1 MKKIGFIDYYLD
13 QWHANNYPEMIKKA
27 SNGRYEVAYAYG
39 MTDSKEEGGLTNKAW
54 AEKNGIELL
63 DTIEEVTQKSDVLIV
78 MSPNNPEM
86 HEQLCDLPLKSGKLT
101 YIDKTFAPDKETALR
116 IFANAE
122 AHNTP
127 CYSSSALYFSTE
139 LNDIDTDKITKI
151 YSRGPG
157 VYDIY
162 SIHQI
167 EPILKLMK
175 TDPKRVMFLGDKAHP
190 SMVIEF
196 ADGRLA
202 QMHQGI
208 WIDFE
213 IAVADEENNMQI
225 HTIKSD
231 YFMLFIESLVEFFDT
246 GVAPVSHRQTVNVI
260 ATINAGHRAAEKPF
274 TWVEV

>member
-1 MKKIGFIDYYLD
+1 MKKVGFIDYYLD
-13 QWHANNYPEMIKKA
+13 QWHANNYPDFIKKA

-39 MTDSKEEGGLTNKAW
+39 MIDSQQEDGLTNKEW
-54 AEKNGIELL
+54 AEKYGVELL
-63 DTIEEVTQKSDVLIV
+63 DSIEEVIEKSDVLIV

-101 YIDKTFAPDKETALR
+101 YIDKTFATDKETALR

-139 LNDIDTDKITKI
+139 LNDIDTDKIYKI

-157 VYDIY
+157 VYEIY

-167 EPILKLMK
+167 EPVLKLMK

-202 QMHQGI
+202 QIHQGI

-213 IAVADEENNMQI
+213 IAVVDEENTMDI

-246 GVAPVSHRQTVNVI
+246 GVAPVSHQQTVNVI
-260 ATINAGHRAAEKPF
+260 SVINAGRKAAEKPF
-274 TWVEV
+274 EWVEV

>member
-1 MKKIGFIDYYLD
+1 MKKVGFIDYYLD
-13 QWHANNYPEMIKKA
+13 QWHANNYPEMLKKA

-39 MTDSKEEGGLTNKAW
+39 MIDSPLKGSLTNKAW

-63 DTIEEVTQKSDVLIV
+63 DTIEEVIEKSDVLIV
-78 MSPNNPEM
+78 MSPDNPEM

-122 AHNTP
+122 AHDTP

-139 LNDIDTDKITKI
+139 LNEIDTDKIAKL

-167 EPILKLMK
+167 EPILKLMQA
-175 TDPKRVMFLGDKAHP
+175 DPKRVMFLGDKAHP

-196 ADGRLA
+196 ADGRYA

-213 IAVADEENNMQI
+213 IAVTDEENNMQI

-231 YFMLFIESLVEFFDT
+231 YFMLFIESLVKFFDT
-246 GVAPVSHRQTVNVI
+246 HIR
-260 ATINAGHRAAEKPF
+260 
-274 TWVEV
+274 

>member
-1 MKKIGFIDYYLD
+1 MKKVGFIDYYLD
-13 QWHANNYPEMIKKA
+13 QWHANNYPEFIKKA
-27 SNGRYEVAYAYG
+27 SNGRYEVCYAYG
-39 MTDSKEEGGLTNKAW
+39 MIDSQLEGGLTNKEW
-54 AEKNGIELL
+54 AEKYGIELL
-63 DTIEEVTQKSDVLIV
+63 DSIEEVIEKSDVLIV

-86 HEQLCDLPLKSGKLT
+86 HEELCDLPLKSGKRT
-101 YIDKTFAPDKETALR
+101 YIDKTFAPDRETALR

-139 LNDIDTDKITKI
+139 LKDIDTSKIYKI

-157 VYDIY
+157 VYEIY

-167 EPILKLMK
+167 EPVLKLMK

-202 QMHQGI
+202 QIHQGI

-213 IAVADEENNMQI
+213 IAVVDEENTMNI

-246 GVAPVSHRQTVNVI
+246 GVVPVSHQQTVNVI
-260 ATINAGHRAAEKPF
+260 SVINAGRKAAEKPF

>member
-13 QWHANNYPEMIKKA
+13 QFHANNYPEMIKKA
-27 SNGRYEVAYAYG
+27 SDGRYEVAYAYG
-39 MTDSKEEGGLTNKAW
+39 MVDAEDGLTNKEW
-54 AEKNGIELL
+54 SEKYGVELL
-63 DTIEEVTQKSDVLIV
+63 DTIEEVVEKSDVLIV

-86 HEQLCDLPLKSGKLT
+86 HEQLCDLPLKSGKLV
-101 YIDKTFAPDKETALR
+101 YVDKTFAVDKEAALR

-122 AHNTP
+122 EHNTP

-139 LNDIDTDKITKI
+139 LNDIDTDKIVKL

-157 VYDIY
+157 AYDVY

-167 EPILKLMK
+167 EPIIKLMK
-175 TDPKRVMFLGDKAHP
+175 ADPKRVMFLGDKSHP

-213 IAVADEENNMQI
+213 IAVTDEENTMKI
-225 HTIKSD
+225 YTIKSD
-231 YFMLFIESLVEFFDT
+231 YFMLFIQSLVEFFDT
-246 GVAPVSHRQTVNVI
+246 GVAPVSHQQTVNVI
-260 ATINAGHRAAEKPF
+260 ATIDAGRKAALKPF
-274 TWVEV
+274 EWVEV

>member
-1 MKKIGFIDYYLD
+1 MKKVGFIDYYLD
-13 QWHANNYPEMIKKA
+13 QWHANNYPEMLKKV
-27 SNGRYEVAYAYG
+27 SNGRYEVAYACG
-39 MTDSKEEGGLTNKAW
+39 MIDSPLKGGLTNKAW
-54 AEKNGIELL
+54 AEKNGIALL
-63 DTIEEVTQKSDVLIV
+63 DTIEEVIEKSDVLIV

-139 LNDIDTDKITKI
+139 LNDIDTDKIHKI

-157 VYDIY
+157 VYEIY

-175 TDPKRVMFLGDKAHP
+175 SAPKRVMFLGDKAHP

-213 IAVADEENNMQI
+213 IAVADAENNMQI

-246 GVAPVSHRQTVNVI
+246 GVAPVPHSQTVNVV
-260 ATINAGHRAAEKPF
+260 ATINAGRKAAQTPF
-274 TWVEV
+274 EWVEV

>member
-1 MKKIGFIDYYLD
+1 MKKVGFIDYYLD
-13 QWHANNYPEMIKKA
+13 QWHANNYPEFIKKA
-27 SNGRYEVAYAYG
+27 SGGSYEVAYAYG
-39 MTDSKEEGGLTNKAW
+39 MMDSKNEGGLTNKQW
-54 AEKNGIELL
+54 SEKYGVELL
-63 DTIEEVTQKSDVLIV
+63 DTIEEVVEKSDVLIV

-86 HEQLCDLPLKSGKLT
+86 HEQLCELPLKSGKRT
-101 YIDKTFAPDKETALR
+101 YIDKTFAPDKETAER
-116 IFANAE
+116 IFAVAE
-122 AHNTP
+122 AHGTP

-139 LNDIDTDKITKI
+139 LDAIDTTNIHKI

-167 EPILKLMK
+167 EPILRLMN
-175 TDPKRVMFLGDKAHP
+175 TDPKRVMFLGEKSHP
-190 SMVIEF
+190 SMLIEF
-196 ADGRLA
+196 VDGRLA
-202 QMHQGI
+202 EFHQGI

-213 IAVADEENNMQI
+213 IEVTDKDNNMSI

-246 GVAPVSHRQTVNVI
+246 GVAPVSHNQTINVI
-260 ATINAGHRAAEKPF
+260 SVIRAGHKAAEKPF

>member
-13 QWHANNYPEMIKKA
+13 QFHANNYPEMINKA
-27 SNGRYEVAYAYG
+27 SDGRYEVCYAYG
-39 MTDSKEEGGLTNKAW
+39 MVDAKDGLTNKEW
-54 AEKNGIELL
+54 SEKYGIELL
-63 DTIEEVTQKSDVLIV
+63 DTIEEVVEKSDVLIV

-86 HEQLCDLPLKSGKLT
+86 HEQLCEIPLKSGKLC
-101 YIDKTFAPDKETALR
+101 YVDKTFAVDKEAALR

-122 AHNTP
+122 EHNTP

-139 LNDIDTDKITKI
+139 LNDIDTDKIVKL

-157 VYDIY
+157 IYDVY

-175 TDPKRVMFLGDKAHP
+175 AEPKRVMFLGDKEHP
-190 SMVIEF
+190 SMIIEF

-213 IAVADEENNMQI
+213 IAVTDAENTMQI

-231 YFMLFIESLVEFFDT
+231 YFMLFIESLVKFFDT
-246 GVAPVSHRQTVNVI
+246 GIAPVSHQQTVNVI
-260 ATINAGHRAAEKPF
+260 ATINAGRKAAQKPF
-274 TWVEV
+274 EWVEV